1 MKFKILK
8 NSLNGKLQN
17 ILINPLTARKNSEF
31 EKVQNSNLEK
41 LTINN
46 LPENNLEEV
55 EKPIPKFIS
64 VSKLEFD
71 NADVHG
77 GVTKDTSAKGGL
89 RYTIMNQH

>member
-41 LTINN
+41 LAIHN
-46 LPENNLEEV
+46 LPE
-55 EKPIPKFIS
+55 KK
-64 VSKLEFD
+64 
-71 NADVHG
+71 A
-77 GVTKDTSAKGGL
+77 
-89 RYTIMNQH
+89 